1 MFMYYTMAMGT
12 KGDKVIDV
20 IVSSISATKDM
31 VDL

>member
-1 MFMYYTMAMGT
+1 MFVDYTMAMGT